1 MTTQQNQYLDQDPN
15 QYQYQYQY
23 QYPYQQREERVA
35 MLAGFIDTKAP
46 AFHAA
51 FADPSAL
58 NTATMRYEPSEISDL
73 RATLEQNHRVAAK
86 YIDFTP
92 DLNQCTWD
100 DVHEELRKAKSK
112 ALENEKKR
120 NPLRKA
126 WRALGSTSSILA
138 PGLDAL
144 PDELC
149 VLHGALALIFSL
161 ARHSEMNRLKILAA
175 FESVPNIIEMARNK
189 AETFKLDSNDPKS
202 IQLHKRV
209 QELQLTLIQTLPALI
224 NRLVPGTFLNACKS
238 PFVTWKID
246 KLLDTVSGCAAA
258 VRTCAEGLIEELIV
272 GNYSAAKTIQL
283 QLDEVLRQQRTMQMS
298 IDAAHGKT
306 QLLHFLMDQLNFNTL
321 GFLPD
326 TNRNL
331 ASDDRMSDLGTALP
345 GYTAEELLKLMDVN
359 HMRTSNDAIKVMRR
373 GASLNQADIE
383 RAADMAVA
391 AQVREL
397 LSTSNGCAPSIV
409 AVDGH
414 FDRSQMGKVSPLSYV
429 CAMLAQA
436 LRQKQ
441 QQQQQQQLDATA
453 AATSSLSPSPD
464 KPAPPSPAV
473 VLEYYCALHA
483 ADGGDADELRGPQ
496 GLLRCLTTQL
506 LLALVDNGWIGA
518 QDAVDLP
525 HLCGGDEGDEQE
537 QELQLVR
544 RDVTAIGRLFAALV
558 RLVPRAVPIYC
569 LVDGWSA
576 FERDPPP
583 PPPRPSAEGGMDGS
597 GDDDDG
603 SGKGER
609 LWRVGDYA
617 ATLDAFRDAADPG
630 APGGDEDEDDDYRYS
645 AATNFRLLL
654 TSPTASRWLGD
665 FILPGQRVSLR
676 NVREAGGG
684 WQGAAAARKR
694 RAMGLGRAATL
705 PDVHRGG
712 GFVGGG
718 SSGGGRQLPVPPA
731 YDEQG
736 HLWSGDGHDRRSS
749 T

>member
-1 MTTQQNQYLDQDPN
+1 MTTQQNQDLDQDPDQD
-15 QYQYQYQY
+15 QYQHQYQH
-23 QYPYQQREERVA
+23 QYPYRQREEKVA

-51 FADPSAL
+51 FANPSAL
-58 NTATMRYEPSEISDL
+58 NTATMRYEPPEISDL
-73 RATLEQNHRVAAK
+73 RATLEQHHRVAAK

-100 DVHEELRKAKSK
+100 DVHEELRKAQSR

-189 AETFKLDSNDPKS
+189 AETFKLDSSNPKS
-202 IQLHKRV
+202 IQLHKCV
-209 QELQLTLIQTLPALI
+209 QELQLMLIRTLPALI
-224 NRLVPGTFLNACKS
+224 NRLVPGTFLNAWKS
-238 PFVTWKID
+238 PFGTWKID

-272 GNYSAAKTIQL
+272 GNYSASKTIQL

-306 QLLHFLMDQLNFNTL
+306 QLLHFLMEQLS
-321 GFLPD
+321 FLPD
-326 TNRNL
+326 NNRNL

-383 RAADMAVA
+383 RAAHMAVA

-441 QQQQQQQLDATA
+441 QQQQQQQPNATA
-453 AATSSLSPSPD
+453 AATSSSPSPSMPRSPD

-483 ADGGDADELRGPQ
+483 TDGGDDDELRGPQ

-525 HLCGGDEGDEQE
+525 HLCGSDEGDEQE

-544 RDVTAIGRLFAALV
+544 RDVTAIGRLFAALI
-558 RLVPRAVPIYC
+558 RLVPRTVPIYC

-583 PPPRPSAEGGMDGS
+583 PLRPSGEGGMDGS

-603 SGKGER
+603 SDKGDR
-609 LWRVGDYA
+609 LWRAGDYA

-630 APGGDEDEDDDYRYS
+630 APGGDEDEDDDYHYR

-654 TSPTASRWLGD
+654 TSPTASRWLGN

-712 GFVGGG
+712 GL
-718 SSGGGRQLPVPPA
+718 QLPVSPA

-736 HLWSGDGHDRRSS
+736 QVWSGDGHDRRSS